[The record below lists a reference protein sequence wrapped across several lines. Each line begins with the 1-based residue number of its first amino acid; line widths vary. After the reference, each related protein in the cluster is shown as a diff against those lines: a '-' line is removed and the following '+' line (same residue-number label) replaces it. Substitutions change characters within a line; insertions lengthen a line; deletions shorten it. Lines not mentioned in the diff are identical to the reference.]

1 MNKNQALRYQL
12 NQPTGYIDIEISR
25 DPVAD
30 GWYRISLYGVKNAS
44 IGSSGV
50 AFNAPEW
57 GVRLLQKIIV
67 EALKPDE

>member
-12 NQPTGYIDIEISR
+12 NQPTGYIDIEVSQ
-25 DPVAD
+25 DPDVS

-44 IGSSGV
+44 IGSNSV

-57 GVRLLQKIIV
+57 GVRLLQKILV
-67 EALKPDE
+67 EALKPEE